1 MNKNLNELKVFTRIQ
16 GQSLNGFGGQY
27 VMYIDWHND
36 QDSAITDIIF
46 VVYTISVIIMD
57 VLSLK

>member
-1 MNKNLNELKVFTRIQ
+1 
-16 GQSLNGFGGQY
+16 
-27 VMYIDWHND
+27 MYIDWHND